1 MSKLRYFTETN
12 INSNTGIF
20 LPVVHNFD
28 KIVIGANCVHV
39 FRLPFS
45 EANDKEY
52 LSQIE
57 KIECIYKQG
66 TTMLAILLQPENLI
80 HDDISYVAEVNLTA
94 EQTSLFKSD
103 SLLDLVCQLKITLL
117 DGTILYNRLNKVRAI
132 TPIDKGG
139 N

>member
-20 LPVVHNFD
+20 LPVIYNFD
-28 KIVIGANCVHV
+28 EIVIGANCVHI

-66 TTMLAILLQPENLI
+66 TTMLVILVQPENLV
-80 HDDISYVAEVNLTA
+80 HDNISYVAEVNLTA
-94 EQTSLFKSD
+94 EQTNQFKPD

-117 DGTILYNRLNKVRAI
+117 DGTIWYDRLNKVRTI